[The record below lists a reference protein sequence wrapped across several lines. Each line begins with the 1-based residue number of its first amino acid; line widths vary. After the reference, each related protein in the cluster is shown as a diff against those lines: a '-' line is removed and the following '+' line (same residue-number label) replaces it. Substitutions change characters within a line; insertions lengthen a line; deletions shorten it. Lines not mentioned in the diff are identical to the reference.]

1 MKNNYILET
10 AVEIPEVTLEDL
22 NSLFVHDQFLKI
34 HRLAFPCSL
43 YYLRVP
49 CLAEGYS

>member
-1 MKNNYILET
+1 MEI

-22 NSLFVHDQFLKI
+22 NSLFVLDQLLTIHKLTFLY
-34 HRLAFPCSL
+34 SL
-43 YYLRVP
+43 YHQRVP